1 MCQANEEA
9 VTLSNHIL
17 TLSPFSLDAEYHGG
31 RRLSR
36 FAAWL
41 SADNWEVRSLSAT
54 RTSTTEA
61 PHSAFISDP
70 FGVWPVRAG
79 FTATATGSSISR
91 VARNRGWGR
100 HLIPDP
106 TIGWTIATLLS
117 PKAHDLAR
125 WADVIV
131 SSSPPESPH
140 LAASLLARIH
150 GKAHVMDM
158 RDGWLDEPLRPELSS
173 ASIRARIE
181 GRMEGHVARSAAA
194 IIVTSPEWGS
204 AFSARYPECARRV
217 QVVRN
222 AIESQPASPPANRSD
237 VLRRWVYSGRF
248 GGSRADQDP
257 RLLLNPLVRE
267 ALESGAPIDFR
278 FVGALT
284 SSEVDLLTEFGS
296 AIAQTGSRVS
306 LMGHVSHAKAIAE
319 VQQADALLL
328 LCASQHALPSKL
340 FEYAATG
347 KPIFAACREG
357 SATWNA
363 CAGIK
368 QAMRFGINQPTYCT
382 TFSAFVSGS
391 PVAEI
396 DPELQID
403 TARRQLLTLMH
414 EAAVSRTSKRT

>member
-1 MCQANEEA
+1 VISLNPR
-9 VTLSNHIL
+9 IL

-36 FAAWL
+36 FAEWL
-41 SADNWEVRSLSAT
+41 SADNWEIRSLSAIG
-54 RTSTTEA
+54 TSSI
-61 PHSAFISDP
+61 PSPQSVVIQDP
-70 FGVWPVRAG
+70 LGVWTSCASGAVAASRPSIAG
-79 FTATATGSSISR
+79 LSR
-91 VARNRGWGR
+91 GRGWGR

-125 WADVIV
+125 WADVII

-140 LAASLLARIH
+140 LAASLLARLY

-158 RDGWLDEPLRPELSS
+158 RDGWLDEPLRPELFS

-181 GRMEGHVARSAAA
+181 GRLEGHVARSAAA
-194 IIVTSPEWGS
+194 IIVTSPEWGT
-204 AFSARYPECARRV
+204 AFSARYPECARRTK
-217 QVVRN
+217 VVRN
-222 AIESQPASPPANRSD
+222 AIESQPASPPTQRAD

-257 RLLLNPLVRE
+257 RLLINSLARE
-267 ALESGAPIDFR
+267 ALASNIPIDFR

-284 SSEVDLLTEFGS
+284 SSEANLLNEFGS
-296 AIAQTGSRVS
+296 AIARTGSRVS
-306 LMGHVSHAKAIAE
+306 LLGHVPHAKAIEE

-368 QAMRFGINQPTYCT
+368 QAMRIGIDQPTQCT
-382 TFSAFVSGS
+382 TFGEFVNGS
-391 PVAEI
+391 PTAEI
-396 DPELQID
+396 DPELQVEA
-403 TARRQLLTLMH
+403 ARSQLLTLMH
-414 EAAVSRTSKRT
+414 EAAGSHMRK

>member
-1 MCQANEEA
+1 MTRR
-9 VTLSNHIL
+9 VL
-17 TLSPFSLDAEYHGG
+17 TLSPFSVGAEHHGA
-31 RRLSR
+31 RRLCR
-36 FAAWL
+36 FVTWL
-41 SADNWEVRSLSAT
+41 ATDGWEIRNMSASLALSTLSSKSTTIPDPLGVWPSYASGSVSAT
-54 RTSTTEA
+54 RPS
-61 PHSAFISDP
+61 I
-70 FGVWPVRAG
+70 AG
-79 FTATATGSSISR
+79 LSR
-91 VARNRGWGR
+91 GRGWGR

-125 WADVIV
+125 WADVII

-204 AFSARYPECARRV
+204 AFSARYPECAQRIK
-217 QVVRN
+217 VVRN
-222 AIESQPASPPANRSD
+222 AIDSQPASPPTLRANE
-237 VLRRWVYSGRF
+237 LRRWVYSGRF

-267 ALESGAPIDFR
+267 AFESSAPIDFR

-306 LMGHVSHAKAIAE
+306 LMGHVPHAKAIAE

-347 KPIFAACREG
+347 KPILAACRQG

-368 QAMRFGINQPTYCT
+368 QAMRFGINQPTECT

-396 DPELQID
+396 DRELQMG

-414 EAAVSRTSKRT
+414 EAAGSHRRK